1 LEYRSTLTADAQL
14 AAVEQQIAA
23 IKAQLDAD
31 PGDDPALWP
40 LRKKLVSLWSKHRW
54 SSFSRS
60 HRGIRARSKR
70 DEEVDVGE
78 KGQSRRPAR

>member
-54 SSFSRS
+54 SK
-60 HRGIRARSKR
+60 HRGLLDQLEGGTHR
-70 DEEVDVGE
+70 
-78 KGQSRRPAR
+78 